1 MPRKSKAAKDDATKV
16 QEGSRQLHGA
26 GGEHQT
32 KADGEKKHRGGH
44 LMDGIFA
51 GLGCRTQP
59 PIIDGIV
66 RGVPKGTP
74 MSVAPDTMSVMASA
88 SKLAKGDFGAGLYPE
103 GK

>member
-1 MPRKSKAAKDDATKV
+1 MPRKSKKEDATKV

-26 GGEHQT
+26 GGDHAT

-44 LMDGIFA
+44 LMEGIFP
-51 GLGCRTQP
+51 GLSCKVSP

-66 RGVPKGTP
+66 RGVAKHTP
-74 MSVAPDTMSVMASA
+74 MSVKPDTMSVMASA
-88 SKLAKGDFGAGLYPE
+88 SKLSRADFGAGLYPE